1 MKPQVLFSFCDHCAP
16 ACRSGVNAKP
26 SGRAVRGLDPAGRP
40 ELLAAKRKTPEHKTT
55 SQHGGTA
62 RTLTLVSALEP
73 SRRWGRPESARTYFA
88 TARIQYWVTDHNTIG
103 TDRSFIRGLS
113 PESDIEPP
121 AADITKEVNEKGSLT
136 TTTT

>member
-1 MKPQVLFSFCDHCAP
+1 MTK
-16 ACRSGVNAKP
+16 
-26 SGRAVRGLDPAGRP
+26 
-40 ELLAAKRKTPEHKTT
+40 KTT
-55 SQHGGTA
+55 RNQQY
-62 RTLTLVSALEP
+62 RDIRPTLFMAF
-73 SRRWGRPESARTYFA
+73 RWGRPESARTYFA